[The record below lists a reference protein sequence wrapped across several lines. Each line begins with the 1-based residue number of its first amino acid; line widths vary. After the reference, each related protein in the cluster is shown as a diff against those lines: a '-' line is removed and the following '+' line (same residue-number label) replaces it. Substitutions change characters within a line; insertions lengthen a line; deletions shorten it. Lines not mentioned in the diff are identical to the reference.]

1 MAMGS
6 ICKSPVLGRGLVYCA
21 AVTNGLAAIGIVVA
35 FSQSASAE
43 QSFCDKNSGK
53 FTIKLSSCS
62 VDTNGNSAAAPI
74 NGGGRGAQPGGNPG
88 GGNPGGGGTAA
99 GGPTPG

>member
-1 MAMGS
+1 MM
-6 ICKSPVLGRGLVYCA
+6 KSMCA
-21 AVTNGLAAIGIVVA
+21 LTAIGVLLA

-62 VDTNGNSAAAPI
+62 VDANSNAAAAPI
-74 NGGGRGAQPGGNPG
+74 NGGGRAQPGGNGGSNPG
-88 GGNPGGGGTAA
+88 GGNPGGGGTA
-99 GGPTPG
+99 GSGPTPG